1 VNPNPTKARIL
12 IVDDDPA
19 IRNLLHSILCD
30 GYTCTTAE
38 SAEEALANLENETF
52 DLVISDIN
60 MGGMS
65 GIELVA
71 KVTASTPD
79 TVVMVISGNLDLDS
93 PIEAIRSGAFD
104 YIKKPFDID
113 QVEMGVD
120 RAIRHA
126 ALLVSKRKH
135 EEHLEQLVAERTEK
149 LNYLAYHD
157 YLTGIP
163 NRFFFEER
171 LAKAL
176 LSHTEND
183 HLAVLFVSLDNFRE
197 LRDTFGHRSGDQ
209 LLKDVS
215 GRLKALTPDGEIA
228 ARFAGDE
235 FALLV
240 SEKNTDDLRTF
251 AEGIV
256 GSFAAPFIVNEK
268 EAYVSVSIGISLSSV
283 DGGDGMELLKNA
295 GAALSHA
302 RKQGGNDYQFY
313 TSDINAKVLKRLE
326 FENILRGAVER
337 NELELHYQPKI
348 DINTRTMIGMEA
360 LVRWNH
366 PELGLIPPFDFIP
379 VAEETGLIVPMG
391 EWILRSACAQSKLW
405 HDMGFPLHLAVNL
418 SVRQFQQDDL
428 VETIRAIIADTG
440 FDPEFLNLEI
450 TESAIM
456 VNIDVAVAVLQE
468 LRLMGIKI
476 SIDDFGTGHSSLG
489 YLKHLPID
497 VLKIDKS
504 FVNDVTTNPD
514 DAALVTSVIT
524 LAHNLRLRIVAE
536 GVETEE
542 QLNFLRLLRCDEWQG
557 YLFSKPLTV
566 EAFEVLLTADR

>member
-1 VNPNPTKARIL
+1 MNPNPTKARIL

-450 TESAIM
+450 TESAIR

>member
-1 VNPNPTKARIL
+1 MNPNPTKARIL

>member
-1 VNPNPTKARIL
+1 MNPNPTKARIL

-215 GRLKALTPDGEIA
+215 GRLKALTADGEIA

-295 GAALSHA
+295 GAALSHS

-418 SVRQFQQDDL
+418 SVRQFQQEDL

-557 YLFSKPLTV
+557 YLFSKPLTA